1 MQNYELVILNFLV
14 ILVLNLPNIY
24 ISLYL
29 PNSRISSA

>member
-29 PNSRISSA
+29 RGG